1 MKDYGKAF
9 RVDGKVDD
17 VVQGQQAN
25 PWMLTQSLAQRWW
38 MHPATFGVEQA
49 AAGQG
54 DPGAG
59 FGLLAAQRV

>member
-1 MKDYGKAF
+1 MALQ
-9 RVDGKVDD
+9 VDD

-25 PWMLTQSLAQRWW
+25 PWMLTQPLAQRWW

-54 DPGAG
+54 DTGESFG
-59 FGLLAAQRV
+59 FFAI